1 MEVDMAGFLKKMS
14 LMPASLKYKTMVA
27 FSLMSLIPLLIC
39 VWLVTTYIFPNI
51 NLFFGVSLGNL
62 SLILF
67 IVIIISILGLYVTK
81 QMIDPV
87 VKIAGDAKSIAGGD
101 LSRTIE
107 VNGEDEIGDLSAS
120 LNIMTNK
127 IKENIEELKA
137 YGEKTKLI
145 NLEINKKVLALS
157 GLLQIG
163 NLIASSTELPRVMDF
178 ITQKLSEVEEG
189 SVAFSMFLDEVSQG
203 FKIMSSAGLDEPE
216 SQELIVKKD
225 EILSGIMISD
235 NNNRQEQ
242 KALDKFKT
250 SLGLKNIIALPVIVA
265 RKQYGILAFG
275 NKKDNFVFKEDEREL
290 LKVFM
295 KQAAIAVENDLLIKK
310 AKELA
315 VKDELTGLYNAAYIH
330 TRLDEEIKRG
340 ILYQR
345 PCGYLLIDIDDF
357 KKVHDDLGESK
368 TELLLKALG
377 EMLKNT
383 VTEVDK
389 VARLEVDRFAIVLP
403 EKNKK
408 QAANTAEEVRKK
420 IEDSLSK
427 VMKIGRKITVS
438 VAVSENPIDGSTAD
452 ELMEKAERLVKN
464 AKSLGKNRVAV

>member
-1 MEVDMAGFLKKMS
+1 MASFLKKLS
-14 LMPASLKYKTMVA
+14 LMPAGLRYKTMVA
-27 FSLMSLIPLLIC
+27 FSLMSIIPLLIC

-51 NLFFGVSLGNL
+51 NLFFGASLGNI

-67 IVIIISILGLYVTK
+67 IVIIISMLGLYLTK

-87 VKIAGDAKSIAGGD
+87 VKIAGNAKNIANGD
-101 LSRTIE
+101 FSKTIE
-107 VNGEDEIGDLSAS
+107 LKREDEIGDLSMS
-120 LNIMTNK
+120 LNIMTKK
-127 IKENIEELKA
+127 IKENIEELRA

-163 NLIASSTELPRVMDF
+163 NLISSSTELPKVMDF
-178 ITQKLSEVEEG
+178 ITQKLSEVEED
-189 SVAFSMFLDEVSQG
+189 SVAFSMFLDEGSQE
-203 FKIMSSAGLDEPE
+203 FKIMSSAGFDEAK
-216 SQELIVKKD
+216 SQGLTVKQNETLPD
-225 EILSGIMISD
+225 IMIAD
-235 NNNRQEQ
+235 KNNLQEQ
-242 KALDKFKT
+242 KVLDKFKA
-250 SLGLKNIIALPVIVA
+250 SLDLKNIIALPIIVA
-265 RKQYGILAFG
+265 RKQCGILALG
-275 NKKDNFVFKEDEREL
+275 NKKGDFVFKDDEKEL

-295 KQAAIAVENDLLIKK
+295 KQATIAVENDLLIKK

-315 VKDELTGLYNAAYIH
+315 IKDELTGLYNATYIH

-345 PCGYLLIDIDDF
+345 PCGYLLIDVDDF

-377 EMLKNT
+377 EMLKSI

-389 VARLEVDRFAIVLP
+389 VAHLEVDRFAVVLP

-408 QAANTAEEVRKK
+408 QAANMAEEVRKR
-420 IEDSLSK
+420 IEGSLSK
-427 VMKIGRKITVS
+427 VMNIGRKITIS

-452 ELMEKAERLVKN
+452 ELMEKAERLVKS